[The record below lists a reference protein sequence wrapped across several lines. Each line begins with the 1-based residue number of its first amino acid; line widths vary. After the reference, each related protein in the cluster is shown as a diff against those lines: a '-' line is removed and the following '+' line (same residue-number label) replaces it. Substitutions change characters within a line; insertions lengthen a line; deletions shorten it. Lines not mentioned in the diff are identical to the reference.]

1 MDFNINAQLKLK
13 KQFLM
18 DKRVE
23 GLKRFNNWTRIVL
36 IYMMLVGFAERSRTG
51 NVVVFEDGTPV
62 PFCRMHELFSHSR
75 SFLEYAFCALK
86 SVSLIEMIRFQDDNA
101 TIVATNGLFYA

>member
-1 MDFNINAQLKLK
+1 MANYIPFPAYHDFAPIDISYLFEDEKPAGKHGFLTAQG
-13 KQFLM
+13 
-18 DKRVE
+18 D
-23 GLKRFNNWTRIVL
+23 RF
-36 IYMMLVGFAERSRTG
+36 
-51 NVVVFEDGTPV
+51 VFEDGTPV